1 MCATFCI
8 ALTAITHDPL
18 RYGAGHPMSDIVN
31 GLGRATAYGA
41 LGVVLLVLGIVL
53 VDLLTP
59 GKLGRQIWQERN
71 RNAAVLLSSALLGIG
86 GIVFTS
92 IWTTYE
98 DFGKGLVST
107 ASFGLL
113 GLVMMAVAFLVVDL
127 ITPGRLGATLVDAEP
142 HPAVWVT
149 ASCNVAVAAVIS
161 ASIA

>member
-1 MCATFCI
+1 MN
-8 ALTAITHDPL
+8 
-18 RYGAGHPMSDIVN
+18 DILD

-41 LGVVLLVLGIVL
+41 LGVVLLILGIFL
-53 VDLLTP
+53 IDALTP
-59 GKLGRQIWQERN
+59 GKLGRQIWEQRN

-92 IWTTYE
+92 IWTTYD
-98 DFGKGLVST
+98 DFGKGLLST
-107 ASFGLL
+107 AVFGLL

-127 ITPGRLGATLVDAEP
+127 VTPGKLGATLVEPEP

-149 ASCNVAVAAVIS
+149 ASCNLAVAAIVS

>member
-1 MCATFCI
+1 
-8 ALTAITHDPL
+8 LTTIIRDPS
-18 RYGAGHPMSDIVN
+18 RYGAGNAMSDIVN
-31 GLGRATAYGA
+31 GLGRAAAYGG
-41 LGVVLLVLGIVL
+41 LGLVLLVLGIVL
-53 VDLLTP
+53 VDVLTP
-59 GKLGRQIWQERN
+59 GKLGRQIWEQRN
-71 RNAAVLLSSALLGIG
+71 RNAALVLSSALLGIG

-107 ASFGLL
+107 AVFGLL

-127 ITPGRLGATLVDAEP
+127 ITPGRLGATLVEPEP

-149 ASCNVAVAAVIS
+149 ASCNLAVSAVIA

>member
-1 MCATFCI
+1 ME
-8 ALTAITHDPL
+8 
-18 RYGAGHPMSDIVN
+18 DIVN
-31 GLGRATAYGA
+31 GLGRSAAYGA
-41 LGVVLLVLGIVL
+41 LGVVLLTLGIFL
-53 VDLLTP
+53 VDALTP

-92 IWTTYE
+92 IWTTYN

-107 ASFGLL
+107 AVFGVL

-127 ITPGRLGATLVDAEP
+127 VTPGKLGETLVEPEP

-149 ASCNVAVAAVIS
+149 ASCNIAVAAIIS

>member
-1 MCATFCI
+1 
-8 ALTAITHDPL
+8 
-18 RYGAGHPMSDIVN
+18 MSDIVN

-41 LGVVLLVLGIVL
+41 LGVVLLILGIFL
-53 VDLLTP
+53 IDALTP

-71 RNAAVLLSSALLGIG
+71 RNAATLLSSALLGIG

-92 IWTTYE
+92 IWTTYH

-107 ASFGLL
+107 AAFGLL

-127 ITPGRLGATLVDAEP
+127 VTPGKLGATLVDPQP

-149 ASCNVAVAAVIS
+149 ASCNLAVSAIVS

>member
-1 MCATFCI
+1 
-8 ALTAITHDPL
+8 
-18 RYGAGHPMSDIVN
+18 MSDIVN
-31 GLGRATAYGA
+31 GLGRASAYGA
-41 LGVVLLVLGIVL
+41 LGVVLLILGIFL
-53 VDLLTP
+53 IDLLTP
-59 GKLGRQIWQERN
+59 GKLGRQIWEERN

-98 DFGKGLVST
+98 DFAKGLVST
-107 ASFGLL
+107 AAFGLL

-127 ITPGRLGATLVDAEP
+127 VTPGRLGATLVDPEP

-149 ASCNVAVAAVIS
+149 ASCNLAVSAVLS

>member
-1 MCATFCI
+1 
-8 ALTAITHDPL
+8 
-18 RYGAGHPMSDIVN
+18 MSDIVN
-31 GLGRATAYGA
+31 GLGRAAAYGG
-41 LGVVLLVLGIVL
+41 LGLVLLVLGIVL

-59 GKLGRQIWQERN
+59 GKLGRQIWEQRN
-71 RNAAVLLSSALLGIG
+71 RNAALVLSSALLGIG

-98 DFGKGLVST
+98 DFAKGLVST
-107 ASFGLL
+107 AVFGLL

-127 ITPGRLGATLVDAEP
+127 ITPGRLGATLVEQEP

-149 ASCNVAVAAVIS
+149 ASCNIAVSAVIA